1 MQLKGLLLDALAL
14 AILTVSLTLLLLIST
29 VLAILGQFKKKRN
42 KS

>member
-14 AILTVSLTLLLLIST
+14 AILTVSLTLLLLVSV
-29 VLAILGQFKKKRN
+29 VLAILGQFKKKGT